1 MTEVKSM
8 PVTNDQFF
16 VHVVESPSS
25 EDLLDGRTEGRVL
38 LEALGLSN
46 VPATYN
52 LVTSR
57 STLIEALGYR
67 LVEAMDSWGRFPI
80 LHLSFHG
87 NSNGVALTDREFI
100 SWHDLRQLL
109 LPINQATGG
118 GLIVCLSSCF
128 GASGCRMAMHEN
140 QPLPFLALVGH
151 PESVCLSDVAVGF
164 VAFYHRL
171 RKGTTVYD
179 AVKAMKSAS
188 GDQSFGV
195 LTGTD
200 IHEGYVSFLKRQRL
214 EEQRQAILEYLK
226 TPCPPSAAASA
237 FPLQA

>member
-1 MTEVKSM
+1 M
-8 PVTNDQFF
+8 PVMNDRFF

-38 LEALGLSN
+38 LEALGLSG

-57 STLIEALGYR
+57 STLNEALGKR
-67 LVEAMDSWGRFPI
+67 LADAMGLWRRFPI
-80 LHLSFHG
+80 LHFSLHG
-87 NSNGVALTDREFI
+87 NADGVALTDREFI
-100 SWHDLRQLL
+100 PWHDLREEL
-109 LPINQATGG
+109 LPINQATRG

-128 GASGCRMAMHEN
+128 GASGCRMAMYEN

-151 PESVCLSDVAVGF
+151 PESALLSDAAVGF

-171 RKGTTVYD
+171 RKGASVFD
-179 AVKAMKSAS
+179 AAEAMKIAS

-195 LTGTD
+195 RTGTAIQED
-200 IHEGYVSFLKRQRL
+200 YTSYLTRQRL
-214 EEQRQAILEYLK
+214 EEQRQAILEYLR
-226 TPCPPSAAASA
+226 TCYSAAATTSA
-237 FPLQA
+237 NG